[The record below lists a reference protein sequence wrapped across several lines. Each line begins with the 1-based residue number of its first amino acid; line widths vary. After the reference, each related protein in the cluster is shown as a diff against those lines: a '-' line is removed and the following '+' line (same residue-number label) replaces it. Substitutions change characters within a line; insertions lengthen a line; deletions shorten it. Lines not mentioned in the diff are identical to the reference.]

1 MKKIF
6 VLLFGLV
13 AAGQVFAQ
21 TAVCTA
27 GVAVNNATYSTTNA
41 AAPAFVVRD
50 FPTRCSANVT
60 AVARENA
67 IAFAVG
73 GVSTKGKSRFSGN
86 TGGGAIAAQNCAAIT
101 CVAAD
106 ADTGL
111 QALLNAAT

>member
-21 TAVCTA
+21 TAVCTN
-27 GVAVNNATYSTTNA
+27 GVADGGGVYTAP
-41 AAPAFVVRD
+41 AAPSFVVRN
-50 FPTRCSANVT
+50 FPTRCSANIT

-73 GVSTKGKSRFSGN
+73 AISTKGKSRFQGN
-86 TGGGAIAAQNCAAIT
+86 TGGGAISAQQCAAVT

-106 ADTGL
+106 ADQGL
-111 QALLNAAT
+111 AAILALAT